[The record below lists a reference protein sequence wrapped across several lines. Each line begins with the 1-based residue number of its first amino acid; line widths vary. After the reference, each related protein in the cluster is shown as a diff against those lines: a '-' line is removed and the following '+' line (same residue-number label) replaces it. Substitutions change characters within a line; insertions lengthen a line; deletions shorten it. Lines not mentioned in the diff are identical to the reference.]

1 VIQEYEAL
9 AKIFQFIRVDARQSI
24 YEQHRGIR
32 QIFMVGHRRPWA
44 EWNMDAVM
52 AWMAGT
58 TRTSNVEIGEE
69 KKGQI
74 VRQGA

>member
-1 VIQEYEAL
+1 
-9 AKIFQFIRVDARQSI
+9 
-24 YEQHRGIR
+24 
-32 QIFMVGHRRPWA
+32 
-44 EWNMDAVM
+44 VM